1 MHLAWSLRH
10 ACRGPAVA
18 QRLTRAYSQQA
29 TASAL
34 KESWHVEKD
43 MPMHSRRP
51 TNAGDQRPM
60 KVPKLA
66 TNQSPSTSSRDYS
79 DKSGVVSPPFTIPP
93 VSSKSKSHLSPLPP
107 GFSHKSSGRKGKG
120 QTRETSL
127 LKSRF
132 KSRYESLPEFE
143 GPMHDAVYVEAQH
156 RTSIGSRPEIKPAL
170 ADNPKS
176 PVMNFVLAHFGSDYA
191 LQFEFKEY
199 FDSSTNRPVVR

>member
-1 MHLAWSLRH
+1 
-10 ACRGPAVA
+10 
-18 QRLTRAYSQQA
+18 
-29 TASAL
+29 
-34 KESWHVEKD
+34 
-43 MPMHSRRP
+43 MHSRKP

-66 TNQSPSTSSRDYS
+66 KNQSPSTPPRDYS
-79 DKSGVVSPPFTIPP
+79 DSGVVSPPFTIPP
-93 VSSKSKSHLSPLPP
+93 SSKSKSHPAPLPSGP
-107 GFSHKSSGRKGKG
+107 SHKSSGRKGKG

-156 RTSIGSRPEIKPAL
+156 RTSIGSRPEIKPVL

-176 PVMNFVLAHFGSDYA
+176 PIMNFVLSYFGSDYA